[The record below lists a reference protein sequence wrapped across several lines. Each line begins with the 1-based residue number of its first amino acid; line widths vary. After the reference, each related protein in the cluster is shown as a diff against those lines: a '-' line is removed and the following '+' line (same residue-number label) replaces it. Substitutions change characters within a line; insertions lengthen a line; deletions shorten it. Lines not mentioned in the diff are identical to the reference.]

1 MVERGG
7 RAAAQGW
14 AFERFVRD
22 ILAGQPDVTGVEGE
36 VGAAGDLG
44 IDIAGR
50 QGGRPVLVEAKAQTP
65 QTSARLQDVIARLQE
80 ASAYYS
86 RAHPESPRPRLVV
99 AFPGILSPRKET
111 PVAAAQVEI
120 WDGPFLQREAR
131 RLAIRAPSY
140 LAAAEGE
147 ESPEEREPTD
157 DLLRRLGRVPPG
169 VSNSVRFEK
178 FCEDMLNFLFC
189 PPLNQVIPQSSTES
203 RVNRR
208 DFIMPNY
215 VQDGFWHFMRVH
227 YHADFVVADAKNF
240 TGGIPKD
247 EVLKIANYLTRHG
260 TGLVGLLLTRR
271 GLRRSAKWT
280 CREQWLLHDK
290 LIVGFDDEDYRQ
302 MLLSKRAGVDPS
314 DLVRQRI
321 EDFRLQI

>member
-7 RAAAQGW
+7 RASAEGW
-14 AFERFVRD
+14 AFERFVSD
-22 ILAGQPDVTGVEGE
+22 ILAGQPEVTGVEGE
-36 VGAAGDLG
+36 IGAAGDLG
-44 IDIAGR
+44 VDIAG
-50 QGGRPVLVEAKAQTP
+50 QQDGRIVLVEAKAQTP
-65 QTSARLQDVIARLQE
+65 QTGARLRDVITRLQE
-80 ASAYYS
+80 ASARYS
-86 RAHPESPRPRLVV
+86 RAHPGSPRPRLIV
-99 AFPGILSPRKET
+99 AFPEILSPRKET

-131 RLAIRAPSY
+131 RLGVPSPGF

-147 ESPEEREPTD
+147 ESSEEREPTD
-157 DLLRRLGRVPPG
+157 DLLRRLGRVLPG
-169 VSNSVRFEK
+169 PANSVRFEK

-189 PPLNQVIPQSSTES
+189 PPLNQVIAQSSTES

-215 VQDGFWHFMRVH
+215 VQDGFWHFMRIH

-240 TGGIPKD
+240 TYAIPKD

-260 TGLVGLLLTRR
+260 TGLVGLLLTRS

-302 MLLSKRAGVDPS
+302 MLLTKRAGGDPS